1 MHRKNAGA
9 AVAGTV
15 HYIVLNTSRA
25 SVPVQWG
32 LTAENPVSF
41 LDEPWVDRLDATR
54 RQLLW
59 KLRATARGPGRIYLL
74 KAFLP
79 WFLPRVERV
88 VVVDFDL
95 LCLEP
100 LPNIEREFD
109 RFDYRQLIGAVRDV
123 AHTRLYPNSTYG
135 VNGGVVLMR
144 LDRMRIGAY
153 EDAMWRVAESGHRLP
168 IGYLGDQTLYT
179 YVHAMHPW
187 MLYRLSCRFN
197 RQLSTHFA
205 LPARAYECG
214 EGCTILHG
222 NQPKWKPVLREWQ
235 HTTLRRGLRHEL
247 PMRLWSA
254 FANCY

>member
-79 WFLPRVERV
+79 WLLPRVERV
-88 VVVDFDL
+88 VV
-95 LCLEP
+95 
-100 LPNIEREFD
+100 
-109 RFDYRQLIGAVRDV
+109 
-123 AHTRLYPNSTYG
+123 
-135 VNGGVVLMR
+135 
-144 LDRMRIGAY
+144 
-153 EDAMWRVAESGHRLP
+153 EDASSR
-168 IGYLGDQTLYT
+168 
-179 YVHAMHPW
+179 
-187 MLYRLSCRFN
+187 YRTSSAS
-197 RQLSTHFA
+197 STVS
-205 LPARAYECG
+205 
-214 EGCTILHG
+214 TTG
-222 NQPKWKPVLREWQ
+222 N
-235 HTTLRRGLRHEL
+235 
-247 PMRLWSA
+247 
-254 FANCY
+254 